1 MPKGIKA
8 VKNNK
13 GFTLVEL
20 IVTIGIIFVLLAVFT
35 PRVVQYIDY
44 ANKNTSLANAKLMCN
59 TAQMAIMSAQSEER
73 ASFEFSTKYS
83 VKLNSS
89 DSVQAKVKEKFGDTI
104 KVGRFTNKS
113 LYQYVNGVTSN
124 NKSAKA
130 DMTIAKEIVN
140 ILATNEYNV
149 DCNPIDNRDST
160 KYISDHRDEYGK
172 FAFAFCYNEKGEI
185 VYFESTYAGYFVKI
199 IAGETTVEKV
209 SDDTYFCDWP
219 KKSQRIDPSW

>member
-13 GFTLVEL
+13 GFTLMEL
-20 IVTIGIIFVLLAVFT
+20 IMVITIILLLVALLFPNVI
-35 PRVVQYIDY
+35 RYIDE
-44 ANKNTSLANAKLMCN
+44 ANKSVSASNAQTLCN
-59 TAQMAIMSAQSEER
+59 AAQIAIMMAQSSN
-73 ASFEFSTKYS
+73 ADAFEYSTKYRIN
-83 VKLNSS
+83 LDSS
-89 DSVQAKVKEKFGDTI
+89 DEDQAKIKESFGDTI

-113 LYQYVNGVTSN
+113 LYQYVNGITSN

-130 DMTIAKEIVN
+130 DMTIAKYISES
-140 ILATNEYNV
+140 LATNKYDV

-160 KYISDHRDEYGK
+160 KYISDHRAEYGK